1 MSEYSQAQKDL
12 KDEEHVQIDKTDLV
26 PLDQFIPEHVRM
38 LRPDVVIE
46 RGKHDQLMIL
56 GGDQKPFDNKGV
68 VTFIDQKNSDSQLNC
83 VIQCLMAFEPFV
95 QYYMHRLFNDHFPKK
110 KRKLT
115 KLLKEVFR
123 DAHSI
128 EDLSSQIEI

>member
-56 GGDQKPFDNKGV
+56 GGD
-68 VTFIDQKNSDSQLNC
+68 
-83 VIQCLMAFEPFV
+83 
-95 QYYMHRLFNDHFPKK
+95 
-110 KRKLT
+110 
-115 KLLKEVFR
+115 
-123 DAHSI
+123 
-128 EDLSSQIEI
+128 